1 MTVAQHC
8 KYTQT
13 IELYTL
19 NEGAY
24 LSEAIKSIVMNSETR
39 VRSAYKGKSL
49 VMYLRDNIIYAAS
62 SLPVW

>member
-8 KYTQT
+8 EYTQT

-39 VRSAYKGKSL
+39 V
-49 VMYLRDNIIYAAS
+49 
-62 SLPVW
+62 